1 MLLLWH
7 IQFIL
12 VKNVSVACRV
22 VRAAAEI
29 IQRHVEVVREGN
41 EDGKCRFIQSMFISL
56 NLFQCNADIITKSGL
71 IYVFGFPKLS

>member
-1 MLLLWH
+1 MIH
-7 IQFIL
+7 
-12 VKNVSVACRV
+12 
-22 VRAAAEI
+22 VRIISAAQQI
-29 IQRHVEVVREGN
+29 IYGHVEVVREGN